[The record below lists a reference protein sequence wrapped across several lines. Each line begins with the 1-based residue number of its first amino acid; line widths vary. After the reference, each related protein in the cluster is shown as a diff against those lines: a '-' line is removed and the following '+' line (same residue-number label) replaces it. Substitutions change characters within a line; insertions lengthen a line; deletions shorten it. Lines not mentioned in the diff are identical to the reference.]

1 MDRFISQDLR
11 ALSLCNRN
19 ADKILEILTK
29 QPKKKIINQFT
40 PFRNDIYNKIE
51 DVSVELP
58 KENDDSVVG
67 ASTRAFIDSMLENS
81 NYTQEHVQ
89 IIEGKLVLKIKDSI
103 KAYLEVSAPKEPKE
117 REER

>member
-11 ALSLCNRN
+11 ALSFCANGN

-67 ASTRAFIDSMLENS
+67 ASTRAFI
-81 NYTQEHVQ
+81 
-89 IIEGKLVLKIKDSI
+89 
-103 KAYLEVSAPKEPKE
+103 
-117 REER
+117 